1 MGRHIL
7 LLITMVTISCTNATK
22 TTWDKL
28 NTYDFEAYQ
37 AEFNKVYSG
46 DSEAVLRKRI
56 FEDRLKDIIA
66 HNEDSSKSYKRGV
79 NHFTDYTLEEMK
91 SVRGLHKGL
100 LYQGHHERRRL
111 QQRST
116 RAVNTSLPDTVD
128 WRTKNVLTP
137 VKNQGQ
143 CGSCWTFASTETL
156 ETHVAIKTGVLQEL
170 SEQFILDCTPNPKQ
184 CGGTGG
190 CGGGTAE
197 LAYTQLKKLGGM
209 PSEYTYPYISGT
221 GKAGSCHGVPL
232 PPPSPHHG
240 TPMATA
246 KVNGHVSVTSNSYD
260 AVIDALANIGP
271 LAVSVDAGAWHDYE
285 SGVFDGGNQTAPTL
299 DHLVQLVGYGTD
311 KDLGD
316 YWIIVSRS
324 SKPHNI

>member
-143 CGSCWTFASTETL
+143 CGSCWAFSTTGNL
-156 ETHVAIKTGVLQEL
+156 EGVGFVKKNKLVSKL
-170 SEQFILDCTPNPKQ
+170 SPAQ
-184 CGGTGG
+184 
-190 CGGGTAE
+190 
-197 LAYTQLKKLGGM
+197 
-209 PSEYTYPYISGT
+209 PSHTTDHPAQAKRPPAPDPS
-221 GKAGSCHGVPL
+221 
-232 PPPSPHHG
+232 PPS
-240 TPMATA
+240 
-246 KVNGHVSVTSNSYD
+246 
-260 AVIDALANIGP
+260 
-271 LAVSVDAGAWHDYE
+271 
-285 SGVFDGGNQTAPTL
+285 
-299 DHLVQLVGYGTD
+299 
-311 KDLGD
+311 
-316 YWIIVSRS
+316 SRQGS
-324 SKPHNI
+324 AR

>member
-1 MGRHIL
+1 
-7 LLITMVTISCTNATK
+7 MVTISCTNATK

-246 KVNGHVSVTSNSYD
+246 KVMGMSPSLQIRT
-260 AVIDALANIGP
+260 
-271 LAVSVDAGAWHDYE
+271 
-285 SGVFDGGNQTAPTL
+285 TL
-299 DHLVQLVGYGTD
+299 
-311 KDLGD
+311 
-316 YWIIVSRS
+316 
-324 SKPHNI
+324 